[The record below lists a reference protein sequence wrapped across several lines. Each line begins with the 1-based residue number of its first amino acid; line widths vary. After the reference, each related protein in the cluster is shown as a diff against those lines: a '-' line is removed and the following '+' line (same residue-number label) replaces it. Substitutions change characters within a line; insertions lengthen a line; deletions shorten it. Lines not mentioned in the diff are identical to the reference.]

1 MFTKN
6 RIGLMMAVLLVVA
19 LVLVACQPASQ
30 VVEVTRIVTETITEE
45 GQEVVVTSVVTEV
58 EEVVVTATPE
68 PVEEVSMVAPDPTT
82 YVVQTFGDIGTLDPA
97 LGYDTASNTPI
108 QNIYE
113 TLIWYNGPDPT
124 TYVPLLATEV
134 PSVENGGISEDGMVY
149 TFHSRGCHLPRRRGD
164 DPQRRG
170 LQLPARPVAE
180 RPERPAVAV
189 PGADPGLHLR

>member
-6 RIGLMMAVLLVVA
+6 RIGLVLAALLVLA
-19 LVLVACQPASQ
+19 LGLVACQPQSQ

-68 PVEEVSMVAPDPTT
+68 PVEEVSMVAPDPNTF
-82 YVVQTFGDIGTLDPA
+82 VQMTFGDIGTLDPA

-124 TYVPLLATEV
+124 TYVPLL
-134 PSVENGGISEDGMVY
+134 
-149 TFHSRGCHLPRRRGD
+149 
-164 DPQRRG
+164 
-170 LQLPARPVAE
+170 
-180 RPERPAVAV
+180 
-189 PGADPGLHLR
+189 